1 MINIDMAGRVGGVLN
16 HRVTVATGTFA
27 WPMLLVF
34 ACLPQLPRLFGVFSA
49 PKPTEAPA
57 SYPEGIWPLRFS
69 ANAFRHT
76 RRFTSLFLLG
86 MILDTLMT

>member
-1 MINIDMAGRVGGVLN
+1 
-16 HRVTVATGTFA
+16 
-27 WPMLLVF
+27 MLLVF